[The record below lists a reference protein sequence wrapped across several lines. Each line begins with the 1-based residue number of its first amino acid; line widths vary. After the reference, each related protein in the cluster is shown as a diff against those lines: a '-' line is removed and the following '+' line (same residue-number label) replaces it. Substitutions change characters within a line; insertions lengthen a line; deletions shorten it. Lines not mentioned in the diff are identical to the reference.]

1 MVIDLPPYVEQV
13 LIQQAQAQ
21 GVSVADLVMQ
31 KFGLT
36 RAEPQQEEV
45 NPMIARALAL
55 PKSSCFD
62 GYDAVE
68 LQREWRDEWR

>member
-31 KFGLT
+31 QFGLT

-45 NPMIARALAL
+45 NPMIARALANPNPAVL
-55 PKSSCFD
+55 GD
-62 GYDAVE
+62 GVA

>member
-1 MVIDLPPYVEQV
+1 MVIDLPPDVEQV

-31 KFGLT
+31 QFGLT

-45 NPMIARALAL
+45 SGIP
-55 PKSSCFD
+55 SFD
-62 GYDAVE
+62 GAG
-68 LQREWRDEWR
+68 LF

>member
-1 MVIDLPPYVEQV
+1 MVIDFPPYVEQV

-36 RAEPQQEEV
+36 RIENQVVSEEV
-45 NPMIARALAL
+45 NPMIARALANPNPAVL
-55 PKSSCFD
+55 GD
-62 GYDAVE
+62 GVA

>member
-1 MVIDLPPYVEQV
+1 MICPPYVEQV

-45 NPMIARALAL
+45 NPMIARALANPNPAVL
-55 PKSSCFD
+55 GD
-62 GYDAVE
+62 GVA

>member
-45 NPMIARALAL
+45 NPMIARALANPNPEVL
-55 PKSSCFD
+55 GD
-62 GYDAVE
+62 GVA

>member
-45 NPMIARALAL
+45 NPMIARALANPNPAVL
-55 PKSSCFD
+55 GD
-62 GYDAVE
+62 GVA